1 MFPDV
6 NRSSFMALKRFC
18 YDKNFA
24 RTKTFIEKM
33 WDKEALNEM
42 MKITSTPDIDHL
54 TNWLI
59 NPDLDVKLSTIS
71 NYYI

>member
-18 YDKNFA
+18 YGKNFN
-24 RTKTFIEKM
+24 RTKTFIEKI
-33 WDKEALNEM
+33 WDREAINKM
-42 MKITSTPDIDHL
+42 MRITSTPDIDHL

>member
-18 YDKNFA
+18 YGKNFN
-24 RTKTFIEKM
+24 RTKTFIEKI
-33 WDKEALNEM
+33 WDREAINKM
-42 MKITSTPDIDHL
+42 MRITATPDIDHL

>member
-6 NRSSFMALKRFC
+6 NRLSFMALKRFC
-18 YDKNFA
+18 YGKNFN
-24 RTKTFIEKM
+24 RTKTFIEKI
-33 WDKEALNEM
+33 WDREAINKM
-42 MKITSTPDIDHL
+42 MRITSTPDIDHL

>member
-6 NRSSFMALKRFC
+6 NRLSFMALKRFC
-18 YDKNFA
+18 YGKNFN
-24 RTKTFIEKM
+24 RTKTFIEKI
-33 WDKEALNEM
+33 WDKEAINKM
-42 MKITSTPDIDHL
+42 MRITSTPNIDHL
-54 TNWLI
+54 THWLI

>member
-18 YDKNFA
+18 YGKNFA
-24 RTKTFIEKM
+24 RTKAFIEKM
-33 WDKEALNEM
+33 WDREALNEM

>member
-18 YDKNFA
+18 YGKNFT

-33 WDKEALNEM
+33 WDREALNEM
-42 MKITSTPDIDHL
+42 MKITSTPDINHL